1 MELARRWILLVSV
14 ILAIWAAKW
23 ASTEPLFVVR
33 AVDFAAEQKD
43 ESAWTDRGRF
53 LAQLPLDGYVA
64 FKIKE
69 AGLPVSGEA
78 WAEFFREAGALSRGE
93 GPDKSLV
100 HRVPSD
106 ALRWRSTP
114 YRVFYR
120 PDEAPLDSVS
130 GGFSKD
136 EEICYLTFAEGGKTA
151 FLSLTYQTYDGG
163 DFAFGSGFSGTP
175 KPPVRFLYPF
185 RIWSPWI
192 LLAGLAA
199 YTVLPRRKKESGA
212 LAYQTWRIV
221 LGDFAAMI
229 LFTVFFAIPI
239 FVIGGSLQAVTQ
251 AWPLALIL
259 WPLAFA
265 GVWLLRLGAWY
276 ASYRLTLSP
285 SGIELSTYK
294 SRRLFSFGEM
304 AYYQPVILKPPRWL
318 VIASWIG
325 AMAPGRGSARFGT
338 AGRALILGGSAS
350 HGVGIGL
357 KDGTKAF
364 FWVTDQM
371 GGKALRNAEKMP
383 GALESAGVPRKEEA
397 KVLSSLI
404 LPVGED
410 ARGKRIAEGSGLS
423 LAFVFLVPL
432 AAIAVLSMLF
442 LFASS
447 SGAPKTRPAETAGD
461 AESDAAAALA
471 VPEADWVVS
480 LGTGEITAAS
490 VVAPTADGGFVVL
503 GRAAESGTDLDAFFA
518 KVDGNGKL
526 LWSKTYPGDI
536 DEFGQLVCAAGD
548 GGFFLAGEKRRLLA
562 FAAGSSDGFLIKT
575 GADGEKIWD
584 RSIGE
589 ADRDDIPLALAPAA
603 GGGVKMLLRNP
614 SGLEVLEWSSAG
626 EPGGRKA
633 IPLFAQLAAVEGIN
647 AAAFLPDGGF
657 VLAGEEQSGGPGYL
671 DAFIAR
677 ADRGGRILWKRT
689 SGGPGKETAAAVIPL
704 SDGGFAAAGTVDAFD
719 ADGTD
724 VYVLRTNAEGE
735 VQGEYGHGGPGN
747 QSGSAILE
755 SKAGRLLV
763 FGASRAGEAPA
774 AVFGAAIE
782 RGKTEIQSQTIPR
795 GRFGGEA
802 AAACAAGDGSVVIA
816 VNRTTGG
823 FSTTA
828 VDLIKIRK

>member
-23 ASTEPLFVVR
+23 ASTEPCFVVR

-53 LAQLPLDGYVA
+53 LTQLPPDGYIA
-64 FKIKE
+64 FKINE

-78 WAEFFREAGALSRGE
+78 WAEFFKEAGALSRGE
-93 GPDKSLV
+93 GPDESLAF
-100 HRVPSD
+100 RVPSD
-106 ALRWRSTP
+106 ALRWRSIP

-136 EEICYLTFAEGGKTA
+136 EETRYLTFGEGGKTS
-151 FLSLTYQTYDGG
+151 FLSLTYQTYDGD
-163 DFAFGSGFSGTP
+163 DFDFGSGFSGTP

-185 RIWSPWI
+185 RRLSPWI

-199 YTVLPRRKKESGA
+199 YVVLPRRKKESGA
-212 LAYQTWRIV
+212 LAYQTWRVV
-221 LGDFAAMI
+221 LGDFAAVI

-239 FVIGGSLQAVTQ
+239 FVVGGSLQAVTR

-294 SRRLFSFGEM
+294 SRRLYSFDEM
-304 AYYQPVILKPPRWL
+304 AFYQPVVLKPPRWL

-350 HGVGIGL
+350 QGVGIGL

-371 GGKALRNAEKMP
+371 GGKALRNAENML
-383 GALESAGVPRKEEA
+383 GALERAGVPRKEDA
-397 KVLSSLI
+397 KVLSSLT

-410 ARGKRIAEGSGLS
+410 AQGKRIAEGSGLS
-423 LAFVFLVPL
+423 LAFVFLFPL
-432 AAIAVLSMLF
+432 VALVVLTMLF
-442 LFASS
+442 SFASS
-447 SGAPKTRPAETAGD
+447 SGAPKTRLEETAGN
-461 AESDAAAALA
+461 AESDETAALA
-471 VPEADWVVS
+471 VPGAEWVVS
-480 LGTGEITAAS
+480 LGSGEITVAS
-490 VVAPTADGGFVVL
+490 AVAPTADGGFVVL
-503 GRAAESGTDLDAFFA
+503 GRASESGTDLDAFFA

-526 LWSKTYPGDI
+526 LWSRTYPGDI
-536 DEFGQLVCAAGD
+536 DEFGRLVCQAGD

-575 GADGEKIWD
+575 GPDGQKIWD

-589 ADRDDIPLALAPAA
+589 ADRDDVPLALAPAA
-603 GGGVKMLLRNP
+603 AGGVKMLLRTP

-626 EPGGRKA
+626 EPAGRKA

-647 AAAFLPDGGF
+647 AAAFIPDGGF
-657 VLAGEEQSGGPGYL
+657 VLAGEEPSSGSGYL

-677 ADRGGRILWKRT
+677 ADRDGRISWKRT
-689 SGGPGKETAAAVIPL
+689 SGGPGKETAAGVIPL
-704 SDGGFAAAGTVDAFD
+704 SDGSFAAAGTVDAFD
-719 ADGTD
+719 ADGRD
-724 VYVLRTNAEGE
+724 VYFLRTDAEGD
-735 VQGEYGHGGPGN
+735 VQGEYGRGGPGD

-755 SKAGRLLV
+755 SRDGRLLV
-763 FGASRAGEAPA
+763 FGASQTGDSPA
-774 AVFGAAIE
+774 AVFGIVIE
-782 RGKTEIQSQTIPR
+782 RGKAEMPSKTIAR

-802 AAACAAGDGSVVIA
+802 AAVCAASDGSVVIA

-828 VDLIKIRK
+828 VDLIKIRM